1 MRDSREI
8 WAKRRIRL
16 VGGLFAVL
24 FVAVVGRAFYL
35 QVLDSDRLQKL
46 AERQHQRAIP
56 LTPDRGS
63 IYDRTGAPLAVSVE
77 MDSCFAEPRS
87 IKEPAVVAKQLAPL
101 LKQPPEEL
109 QKKLTGNRG
118 FVWLQR
124 RMTPEEAQKIKDL
137 RLEGIAFVKE
147 TKRFYPTAEVAAH
160 VLGFTGLDPNG
171 LEGIELKYDSTILG
185 NTGYMVTERDALGRD
200 IALKKVVVK
209 KASKGG
215 NVHLTLDK
223 NIQYVAEKE
232 LAKAVQ
238 SSGAR
243 AGMAVVMD
251 PDTGKVLAM
260 ANYPTFNP
268 NSHEHYSTNELRNRA
283 VCDSFEPGS
292 TFKTFLLAAS
302 LEEGI
307 VSPNDGFDC
316 NNGSYAIGGRVI
328 HDTHKYGYLKVGDI
342 LKYSSNIGAA
352 KIGARLGAERL
363 FSYLR
368 SFGFGERTGLD
379 LPGEAS
385 GYLRDRKQW
394 FGVDLATI
402 AFGQGVSATA
412 MQQCAA
418 MSAIANGGVLMKP
431 YLVEKISSENGDVL
445 QEFGPTTRRRVI
457 SPKVA
462 KTVTQMMESVTGP
475 GGTGTSAAVE
485 GYRVAGKTG
494 TAQKVDPVTKGYS
507 VDKRTASFIGFIPA
521 DKPRLT
527 IMVVVDEPKTS
538 PYGGVVAAPAFREIA
553 RQSLCYLQVPP
564 EGSIKAKGE
573 VARENDQQAPQL
585 LVAAAEG
592 AVEVGD
598 EGGTMPDFRGMSMRQ
613 VLRSMEKR
621 GLNIKLI
628 GSGRAVE
635 QHPVPGGRIGVETQV
650 WIRFMPAA

>member
-1 MRDSREI
+1 MKDSREI

-16 VGGLFAVL
+16 VGGLFAIL
-24 FVAVVGRAFYL
+24 FLSVVGRAFYL
-35 QVLDSDRLQKL
+35 QVYDSERLQKL

-56 LTPDRGS
+56 LTPDRGA

-87 IKEPAVVAKQLAPL
+87 IADPAGTARKLAPL
-101 LKQPPEEL
+101 INIPAEEL

-124 RMTPEEAQKIKDL
+124 RMTPEAAEKIKDL
-137 RLEGIAFVKE
+137 KLEGIAFVKE
-147 TKRFYPTAEVAAH
+147 TQRFYPTAEVASH

-185 NTGYMVTERDALGRD
+185 NTGYMVTERDALGRN
-200 IALKKVVVK
+200 IAMKKMVIK

-232 LAKAVQ
+232 LTKAVL

-251 PDTGKVLAM
+251 PATGKVLAM

-268 NSHEHYSTNELRNRA
+268 NAHEKYSTNELRNRA

-292 TFKTFLLAAS
+292 TFKVFLLAAS
-302 LEEGI
+302 LQEG
-307 VSPNDGFDC
+307 VVRPTDGFDC

-328 HDTHKYGYLKVGDI
+328 HDTHRYGYLKVGDI

-352 KIGARLGAERL
+352 KIGSRLGSERL

-368 SFGFGERTGLD
+368 NFGFGERTGID

-385 GYLRDRKQW
+385 GYLRDKKQW

-402 AFGQGVSATA
+402 AFGQGVSATVV
-412 MQQCAA
+412 QQCAA
-418 MSAIANGGVLMKP
+418 ISAIANGGTIMKP
-431 YLVEKISSENGDVL
+431 YLVEKITNDNGEIL
-445 QEFGPTTRRRVI
+445 QEFGPVPRRRVV
-457 SPKVA
+457 SPETA
-462 KTVTQMMESVTGP
+462 R
-475 GGTGTSAAVE
+475 TSAAVE
-485 GYRVAGKTG
+485 GFRVAGKTG
-494 TAQKVDPVTKGYS
+494 TAQKADPVTKGYS
-507 VDKRTASFIGFIPA
+507 VDKRTASFLGFIPA

-527 IMVVVDEPKTS
+527 IMVVIDEPKTS

-564 EGSIKAKGE
+564 QGSIKTKASE
-573 VARENDQQAPQL
+573 TVAETANASAAMQL
-585 LVAAAEG
+585 AAAEG
-592 AVEVGD
+592 TVVSD
-598 EGGTMPDFRGMSMRQ
+598 DDGGTMPDFRGMSMRQ

-635 QHPVPGGRIGVETQV
+635 QSPLPGGHIGGETQV